1 MYCLATNQQLT
12 TITDLAP
19 NQNILPTV
27 SRSQLLQAI
36 ERLYSRCLIEKEAG
50 KYTLQ
55 PVLREYVTE
64 QFIHK
69 L

>member
-12 TITDLAP
+12 SLTDLAQ

-27 SRSQLLQAI
+27 SKSQLLQAI
-36 ERLYSRCLIEKEAG
+36 ERLYSRSLIEKEAG

>member
-27 SRSQLLQAI
+27 SISQLLQAI
-36 ERLYSRCLIEKEAG
+36 EKLYSRCLIEKEAG

-55 PVLREYVTE
+55 PVLREYVME